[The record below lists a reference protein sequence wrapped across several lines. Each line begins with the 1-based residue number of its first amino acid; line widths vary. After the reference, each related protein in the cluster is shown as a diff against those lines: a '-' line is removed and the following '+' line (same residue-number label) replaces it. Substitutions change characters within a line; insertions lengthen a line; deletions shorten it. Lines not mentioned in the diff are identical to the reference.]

1 MFRKP
6 NPEFWKPLV
15 IRELRLK
22 PMRSRGPGGQ
32 HVNRTESA
40 VLIQWDLESSSA
52 FDSEQKQVLRSKVK
66 SYLTLDGVVLMRVE
80 SERSLLLNKEIG
92 TQKLLSL
99 IEKSFEIPKKRI
111 KTRPTRGSIER
122 RIEGKSRRSET
133 KKMRRKEFS

>member
-1 MFRKP
+1 
-6 NPEFWKPLV
+6 
-15 IRELRLK
+15 
-22 PMRSRGPGGQ
+22 MRSRGPGGQ

>member
-6 NPEFWKPLV
+6 NPEFWRPIV
-15 IRELRLK
+15 IRELSLK

-40 VLIQWDLESSSA
+40 VLIQWDLENSSA

-66 SYLTLDGVVLMRVE
+66 PYLTLDGVVFMRVE
-80 SERSLLLNKEIG
+80 SERSLLLNKENGI
-92 TQKLLSL
+92 QKLLSL

-133 KKMRRKEFS
+133 KKMRRKEF